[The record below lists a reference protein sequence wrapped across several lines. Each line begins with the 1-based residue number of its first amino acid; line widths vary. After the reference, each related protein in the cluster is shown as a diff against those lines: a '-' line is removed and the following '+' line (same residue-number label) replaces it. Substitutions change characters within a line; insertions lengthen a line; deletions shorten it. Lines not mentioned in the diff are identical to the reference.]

1 VRFLEGERKLSVGI
15 IIATLILIAIV
26 FALPLRT
33 ITTETIETYY
43 VTEIEQEAYSVSEPY
58 ITEEVYEKTKVFADG
73 FYQVVPSGIIIPFN
87 IDKPNAQLVGQ
98 FENPIPGSFAIITS
112 ANRILWETLG
122 SRGDIDLP
130 LSQGKY
136 LARFR
141 ENVMWGEDCYIY
153 LEMKWTEA
161 QEVTK
166 YKEITKY
173 REVPVQ
179 VEKQGTIVKQYRVS
193 IWEQIFD

>member
-1 VRFLEGERKLSVGI
+1 
-15 IIATLILIAIV
+15 
-26 FALPLRT
+26 
-33 ITTETIETYY
+33 
-43 VTEIEQEAYSVSEPY
+43 
-58 ITEEVYEKTKVFADG
+58 
-73 FYQVVPSGIIIPFN
+73 
-87 IDKPNAQLVGQ
+87 
-98 FENPIPGSFAIITS
+98 
-112 ANRILWETLG
+112 
-122 SRGDIDLP
+122 
-130 LSQGKY
+130 
-136 LARFR
+136 
-141 ENVMWGEDCYIY
+141 MWGEDCYIY

>member
-1 VRFLEGERKLSVGI
+1 VKFLEGKRKLSVGI
-15 IIATLILIAIV
+15 IIATLVLIAIV
-26 FALPLRT
+26 FALPLWT

-43 VTEIEQEAYSVSEPY
+43 ITEMEQEAYSVSEPY
-58 ITEEVYEKTKVFADG
+58 MTEEVHEKTKVFADG
-73 FYQVVPSGIIIPFN
+73 FYKVVPSGIIIPFN
-87 IDKPNAQLVGQ
+87 IDKPNAQLAGQ
-98 FENPIPGSFAIITS
+98 FDNPIPGSFAIITS
-112 ANRILWETLG
+112 ANRILWEILG
-122 SRGDIDLP
+122 SRSDIDLP

-153 LEMKWTEA
+153 LEMKWTEV

-173 REVPVQ
+173 REVPVE
-179 VEKQGTIVKQYRVS
+179 VEKQRTIVKQYRVS